1 MCYGM
6 DPTSMDFLFVAFA
19 LKPHQV
25 HIGKWWL
32 GWVLDL
38 YTLALGAQPMSL
50 NFLEM
55 PSIFYPNNKHE
66 KG

>member
-1 MCYGM
+1 M

>member
-1 MCYGM
+1 M
-6 DPTSMDFLFVAFA
+6 DPTLMDFLFERSWH
-19 LKPHQV
+19 LPLTHTKCTWT
-25 HIGKWWL
+25 WWL